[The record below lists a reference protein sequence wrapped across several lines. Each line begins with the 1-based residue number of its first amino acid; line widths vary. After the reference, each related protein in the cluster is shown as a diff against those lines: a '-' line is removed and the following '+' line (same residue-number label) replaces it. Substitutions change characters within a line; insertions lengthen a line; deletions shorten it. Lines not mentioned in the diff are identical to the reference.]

1 MADTENPIAQDGG
14 SRMDGPLVRAQTFD
28 PTRYLTKLSRRQ
40 KTADGQWKSVEL
52 DYMEVKWRLFWFRQ
66 ELPNEG
72 HIATELVTLD
82 LERSLAVFKAVVSH
96 PERGSATG
104 WGSETA
110 DDWRDFIEKAE
121 TKAIGRAL
129 AALGFGT
136 QFCEDHAF
144 DPTTE
149 KVVDAPVQRQQQPAA
164 SRAGGASA
172 SSATTPRAA
181 SAPAPNGTPTAAA
194 SGGSWTDR
202 PATEP
207 QIKALYAISRGAR
220 EMEEAEFE
228 EWCRSRY
235 GCLPAELNRRQA
247 SEAIDALKLGA
258 SS

>member
-14 SRMDGPLVRAQTFD
+14 SRMDGPLVRAQAFD
-28 PTRYLTKLSRRQ
+28 PTRYLSKLSRRQ
-40 KTADGQWKSVEL
+40 KTADGAWKTIEL
-52 DYMEVKWRLFWFRQ
+52 DYMEVKWRLFWLRT
-66 ELPNEG
+66 EHPDA
-72 HIATELVTLD
+72 HIDTELHTLD
-82 LERSLAVFKAVVSH
+82 LDRQFALFKATVSI
-96 PERGSATG
+96 PDRGSATG

-110 DDWRDFIEKAE
+110 DDWRDFVEKSE

-136 QFCEDHAF
+136 QFTEDHAF
-144 DPTTE
+144 DPTAE
-149 KVVDAPVQRQQQPAA
+149 KVVDAPVQRPQPAA
-164 SRAGGASA
+164 SRAGGAQV
-172 SSATTPRAA
+172 SSAATPRAA

-207 QIKALYAISRGAR
+207 QIKAIYAVARGAR
-220 EMEEAEFE
+220 GMEEMEIE

-247 SEAIDALKLGA
+247 SEAIDALKSSGA
-258 SS
+258 